1 MATAVMF
8 EKGQRVADATE
19 KGHGEGVIL
28 NSIETDESPVM
39 PPVTDAVQ
47 WDEEGVETH
56 VSPDE
61 LRSE

>member
-8 EKGQRVADATE
+8 DKGQRVADATE
-19 KGHGEGVIL
+19 KGRGEGVIL
-28 NSIETDESPVM
+28 NPIENMDSPVM
-39 PPVTDAVQ
+39 PPVTYAVQ

-61 LRSE
+61 LRPA